1 MKVSSSQISK
11 NKFIPFNKITK
22 HNSISGTKPLNSK
35 IEKFKIRGTN
45 KILNDSSNF
54 YSKAN
59 TVEASNLMT
68 ENSLSNT
75 IIQKH
80 RKESEHLPDICMSD
94 ISHKSK
100 TPIRLRS
107 LVKDISFTQGEIKQ
121 KSPIN
126 KYQSSG
132 QSSGRENV
140 MIIALK
146 RKIKELSRENE
157 KQEVCIKELK
167 EMNDKNSRLV
177 EIYKENLDLK
187 KEIVHLKDY
196 S

>member
-1 MKVSSSQISK
+1 
-11 NKFIPFNKITK
+11 
-22 HNSISGTKPLNSK
+22 
-35 IEKFKIRGTN
+35 
-45 KILNDSSNF
+45 
-54 YSKAN
+54 
-59 TVEASNLMT
+59 MT

-94 ISHKSK
+94 KSK

-107 LVKDISFTQGEIKQ
+107 LVKDISFTQGEIKK

-126 KYQSSG
+126 KYQSSS

-157 KQEVCIKELK
+157 KKEVCIK
-167 EMNDKNSRLV
+167 N
-177 EIYKENLDLK
+177 
-187 KEIVHLKDY
+187 
-196 S
+196 